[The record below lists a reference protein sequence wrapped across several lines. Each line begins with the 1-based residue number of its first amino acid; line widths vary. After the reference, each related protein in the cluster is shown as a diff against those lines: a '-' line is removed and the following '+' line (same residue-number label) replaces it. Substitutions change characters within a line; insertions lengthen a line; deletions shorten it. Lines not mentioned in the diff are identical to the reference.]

1 MQLSHGSK
9 MPFEPFRSEHRAGTL
24 AFKFLLNGQPGTPEN
39 YSLSLAR
46 QQGSFFAPRHRHNF
60 DQFRMALVGDFSMG
74 ADRELKEGEIGYF
87 PEGTLYGPQDD
98 EDADRELLVLQ
109 FGGAS
114 GAGYLDQAELKR
126 ASEELKSKGRFES
139 GHFIGPD
146 GTRKD
151 GYEAIWEHVNGRP
164 LRYPQRRYTHPV
176 FMRPA
181 NFTYKP
187 VGGMKGVSRK
197 LLGIFSERETR
208 LEMVKLDSGARFTT
222 GSDNAI
228 VIVFVLEGSGSLG
241 EAPYAR
247 HTALETTPGSEVAL
261 AAEKQ
266 TEMIV
271 ITLPLIEEERRS
283 EAA

>member
-1 MQLSHGSK
+1 MQLSHGSE

-24 AFKFLLNGQPGTPEN
+24 AFKFLLKGDPGTPEN

-74 ADRELKEGEIGYF
+74 AGRELKEGEIGYF

-98 EDADRELLVLQ
+98 KDGDRELLVLQ

-114 GAGYLDQAELKR
+114 GAGYLDQAALKR
-126 ASEELKSKGRFES
+126 ASEELKTKGRFEA
-139 GHFIGPD
+139 GHFVGPD
-146 GTRKD
+146 GARKD

-164 LRYPQRRYTHPV
+164 LRYPQRRYTYPV

-181 NFTYKP
+181 NFAYRQVDGAP
-187 VGGMKGVSRK
+187 GASRK

-208 LEMVKLDSGARFTT
+208 LEMVKLEAGARFVA
-222 GSDNAI
+222 GNGDAI
-228 VIVFVLEGSGSLG
+228 VIVFVLEGNGSLG
-241 EAPYAR
+241 EVAYAR
-247 HTALETTPGSEVAL
+247 HTALEVAPDKQAVL
-261 AAEKQ
+261 NATKQ

-271 ITLPLIEEERRS
+271 ITLPMIGDRRQ
-283 EAA
+283 AAA